1 MFLRDEV
8 AVSYVA
14 GAILLTFP
22 WLGIVW
28 GTWGFFWS
36 VFVLIAVFLIG
47 FRKGLLIASV
57 LSVIGYVVPLI
68 VFGSTPLSQMSFV
81 PLAGLLGVY
90 GWKRWPVQV
99 TFFWSSVI
107 AAILGVIPTLL
118 FAGQGIDAKSV
129 TEIINSMVQQYKA
142 SGLLSAMQQQG
153 ISEVQLRQLMQ
164 EGIQFYVMILPTF
177 AVLQALL
184 EYAFVFYFFRRW
196 LNPQGRIPFARWKLP
211 WYAVWG
217 AVLGI
222 AFYLLGD
229 QYSWAALRGLGI
241 NLMVIYGAVTLI
253 LGISVYSYL
262 LRSPKIPRFLKW
274 ILILASVIYFYF
286 SVLTIILFGLF
297 DLVFNFR
304 RLPEES

>member
-99 TFFWSSVI
+99 TFF
-107 AAILGVIPTLL
+107 GV
-118 FAGQGIDAKSV
+118 Q
-129 TEIINSMVQQYKA
+129 
-142 SGLLSAMQQQG
+142 
-153 ISEVQLRQLMQ
+153 
-164 EGIQFYVMILPTF
+164 
-177 AVLQALL
+177 
-184 EYAFVFYFFRRW
+184 
-196 LNPQGRIPFARWKLP
+196 
-211 WYAVWG
+211 
-217 AVLGI
+217 
-222 AFYLLGD
+222 
-229 QYSWAALRGLGI
+229 
-241 NLMVIYGAVTLI
+241 
-253 LGISVYSYL
+253 
-262 LRSPKIPRFLKW
+262 
-274 ILILASVIYFYF
+274 
-286 SVLTIILFGLF
+286 
-297 DLVFNFR
+297 
-304 RLPEES
+304 